1 MVDSVQLTPEEFDL
15 LIEHKRKAKS
25 ELISERAHT
34 VLLSSRGYTPVQ
46 IADVLFRDEKTIREW
61 IKLFHEFRISSLFPK
76 YFDNQNAS
84 KLTKEQRE
92 QVSKILKSPPSEFG
106 LPKSFWDVSTLRDY
120 IVAHFGVVYQSP
132 QTYHFL
138 FKISNFSF
146 KKPAKF
152 DVKRNDILVKE
163 RVEEIRKTIN
173 PMLSDPDWVV
183 LVSDESRIVWE
194 AIVRRCWLPKGKK
207 TILKVH
213 RQTEYQNFIG
223 FLNLKTGKPQL
234 YAIPWQN
241 QKEIIKAL
249 KLIQQKYKGKR
260 ICLIWDNAAYHK
272 GKEIRQELKTSLR
285 DFYLINFAPYA
296 PDTNPQEHIWKYSKD
311 QIANTQFNS
320 MKELVQSFKRIVMG
334 RTYPYQ
340 I

>member
-1 MVDSVQLTPEEFDL
+1 VIDSVQLTGDEFDL
-15 LIEHKRKAKS
+15 LIQHYRKGQGLLS
-25 ELISERAHT
+25 QRAHAI
-34 VLLSSRGYTPVQ
+34 LLFSSGKSAHEVSQT
-46 IADVLFRDEKTIREW
+46 LFHTEKTVREW
-61 IKLFHEFRISSLFPK
+61 IKAFNTARLSSLFPK
-76 YFDNQNAS
+76 YFDNQNAA
-84 KLTKEQRE
+84 KLTVTQKQQIA
-92 QVSKILKSPPSEFG
+92 QVLASPPSETG
-106 LPKSFWDVSTLRDY
+106 IPKSFWDVSSLRDY

-152 DVKRNDILVKE
+152 DVKRNDLLVKE
-163 RVEEIRKTIN
+163 RVEEIRKTIT

-194 AIVRRCWLPKGKK
+194 AIVRRAWLPKGKK
-207 TILKVH
+207 TILKVQ

-223 FLNLKTGKPQL
+223 FLNLNTGKPHL
-234 YAIPWQN
+234 YPVPWQN
-241 QKEIIKAL
+241 QKEIIKTL
-249 KLIQQKYKGKR
+249 KLIKKKYPDKR

-272 GKEIRQELKTSLR
+272 GKLIREELKTSLKS
-285 DFYLINFAPYA
+285 FHLINFAPYA

-311 QIANTQFNS
+311 QISNTQFNS
-320 MKELVQSFKRIVMG
+320 MKELIQSFKRIVMG

>member
-1 MVDSVQLTPEEFDL
+1 MVDSVQLTPEEFNL
-15 LIEHKRKAKS
+15 LIGHKRKARS

-34 VLLSSRGYTPVQ
+34 VLLSSKGCTPVQ

-61 IKLFHEFRISSLFPK
+61 IKAFSESGISSLFPK

-92 QVSKILKSPPSEFG
+92 QVSKILKSPPSESG

-163 RVEEIRKTIN
+163 RVEEIRKVIS

-213 RQTEYQNFIG
+213 RQTESQNFIG
-223 FLNLKTGKPQL
+223 FLNLKTSKPHL

-241 QKEIIKAL
+241 QKEIIKTL
-249 KLIQQKYKGKR
+249 KLIRKKYPDKR

-272 GKEIRQELKTSLR
+272 GKEIRQELKTNLKN
-285 DFYLINFAPYA
+285 FYLINFAPYA

-311 QIANTQFNS
+311 QISNTQFNS
-320 MKELVQSFKRIVMG
+320 MKELIQSFKSVVMG

>member
-1 MVDSVQLTPEEFDL
+1 MIDSVQLTGDEFDL
-15 LIEHKRKAKS
+15 LIQHYRKGQGLLS
-25 ELISERAHT
+25 QRAHAI
-34 VLLSSRGYTPVQ
+34 LLFSSGKSAHEVSQT
-46 IADVLFRDEKTIREW
+46 LFHTEKTVREW
-61 IKLFHEFRISSLFPK
+61 IKAFNTARLSSLFPK
-76 YFDNQNAS
+76 YFDNQNAA
-84 KLTKEQRE
+84 KLTVTQKQQIA
-92 QVSKILKSPPSEFG
+92 QVLASPPSETG
-106 LPKSFWDVSTLRDY
+106 IPKSFWDVSSLRDY

-152 DVKRNDILVKE
+152 DVKRNDLLVKE
-163 RVEEIRKTIN
+163 RVEEIRKTIT

-194 AIVRRCWLPKGKK
+194 AIVRRAWLPKGKK
-207 TILKVH
+207 TILKVQ

-223 FLNLKTGKPQL
+223 FLNLNTGKPHL
-234 YAIPWQN
+234 YPVPWQN
-241 QKEIIKAL
+241 QKEIIKTL
-249 KLIQQKYKGKR
+249 KLIKKKYPDKR

-272 GKEIRQELKTSLR
+272 GKLIREELKTSLKS
-285 DFYLINFAPYA
+285 FHLINFAPYA

-311 QIANTQFNS
+311 QISNTQFNS
-320 MKELVQSFKRIVMG
+320 MKELIQSFKRIVMG

>member
-1 MVDSVQLTPEEFDL
+1 MVDFAQPTDEEIEL
-15 LIEHKRKAKS
+15 LKQHYDKS
-25 ELISERAHT
+25 SKTISQRAHA
-34 VLLSSRGYTPVQ
+34 LLLLASGRDLPDTSS
-46 IADVLFRDEKTIREW
+46 VLFHAEKTIREW
-61 IKLFHEFRISSLFPK
+61 IKLWNEIRIASLFSK
-76 YFDNQNAS
+76 NHDNQNAS
-84 KLTKEQRE
+84 KLTKEQRNQIT
-92 QVSKILKSPPSEFG
+92 QVLSSPPSESG

-152 DVKRNDILVKE
+152 DVKRNDTLVRQ
-163 RVEEIRKTIN
+163 RVEEIRKTIT
-173 PMLSDPDWVV
+173 PMLSDPEWVV

-207 TILKVH
+207 TIIKVR
-213 RQTEYQNFIG
+213 RQTEFQNFIG
-223 FLNLKTGKPQL
+223 FLNLKTGKPHL
-234 YAIPWQN
+234 YPIPWQN
-241 QKEIIKAL
+241 QKEIIKTL
-249 KLIQQKYKGKR
+249 KLIKKKYPDKK

-272 GKEIRQELKTSLR
+272 GKEIRQELKTSLKN
-285 DFYLINFAPYA
+285 FHLLNFAPYA
-296 PDTNPQEHIWKYSKD
+296 PDTNPQEHIWKYGKD
-311 QIANTQFNS
+311 QISNTQFES
-320 MKELVQSFKRIVMG
+320 MKQLIQSFKNIVMG